1 MSLSANTHFDDKDLF
16 DVTLACDDEQI
27 QAHKVILSASCPL
40 CLLSSHMLLTP
51 LEHDVSHP
59 NIGMS
64 LMVAVVVPTSACR
77 PSLPPLSSRRS
88 LEAWSLSPPGHAGL
102 PGPVE
107 EEEQCSRCHHLCC
120 LLHLLL
126 SIE

>member
-1 MSLSANTHFDDKDLF
+1 MSESDMSLSANTHCDDKDLF

-64 LMVAVVVPTSACR
+64 LMVAVVVPTSAVLPIPPYPFFKEIPASLVVVTTWACK
-77 PSLPPLSSRRS
+77 PSWLWR
-88 LEAWSLSPPGHAGL
+88 
-102 PGPVE
+102 
-107 EEEQCSRCHHLCC
+107 
-120 LLHLLL
+120 
-126 SIE
+126 